1 MHGAADVDRNRAH
14 DHVVGFY
21 RRDEELISTIAP
33 FLAEALDAQGAA
45 IVIATA
51 AHRNALDAALVLAGL
66 PIEQLRAGGRYR
78 SLDAEE
84 TLAAFM
90 RDDMPDPHAFASVVG
105 GILDEVGGPGGP
117 VHAFGEMV
125 ALLWDAGNVAAAIEL
140 ESLWNDLAAHHSFAL
155 YCAYSMASLESSD
168 DLAAAKQ
175 VCDRHSDVRPLHA
188 GLHDWSH
195 IEDAASA
202 KCDDVS
208 RLFVPAPVVIAD
220 TRGFARHV
228 LHMWGQ
234 DQLAADA
241 EVIVSELV
249 TNAMLHARSPFRVS
263 ISRTNPSI
271 TISVRDACSDPPT
284 RVTGNVLRNGG
295 RGIALVAALS
305 QTWGSREEADGKT
318 VFAKISGRP
327 RAR

>member
-1 MHGAADVDRNRAH
+1 MHGTVDVDRNRAH

-21 RRDEELISTIAP
+21 RRDDELISTIAP
-33 FLAEALDAQGAA
+33 FLAEALDDQGTA
-45 IVIATA
+45 IVIATG

-66 PIEQLRAGGRYR
+66 PIEQLRASGRYR

-84 TLAAFM
+84 TLAGFM
-90 RDDMPDPHAFASVVG
+90 RDDMPDPDAFASVVG
-105 GILDEVGGPGGP
+105 GILDEVGGSGGP

-155 YCAYSMASLESSD
+155 YCAYSMSSLETSD
-168 DLAAAKQ
+168 DLAAAKE

-188 GLHDWSH
+188 AQHDWSH
-195 IEDAASA
+195 IEEGASE
-202 KCDDVS
+202 CDDVS

-220 TRGFARHV
+220 TRSFARHV
-228 LHMWGQ
+228 LRTWGY

-263 ISRTNPSI
+263 IARTNSSI
-271 TISVRDACSDPPT
+271 TISVRDACPDPPT
-284 RVTGNVLRNGG
+284 RVTGSVLRKGG

-305 QTWGSREEADGKT
+305 HTWGSREEADGKT
-318 VFAKISGRP
+318 VFAKIP
-327 RAR
+327 RQPSR